1 MKHKHSGYAD
11 DHANYSSFQTDLIMY
26 ILFSGKK
33 HDKTCDKASKIR
45 EVVRC
50 PRQEASYVGS
60 VSEGLSYKRDI
71 EISP

>member
-1 MKHKHSGYAD
+1 
-11 DHANYSSFQTDLIMY
+11 MY
-26 ILFSGKK
+26 ILFSGEK

-71 EISP
+71 EISPWTG